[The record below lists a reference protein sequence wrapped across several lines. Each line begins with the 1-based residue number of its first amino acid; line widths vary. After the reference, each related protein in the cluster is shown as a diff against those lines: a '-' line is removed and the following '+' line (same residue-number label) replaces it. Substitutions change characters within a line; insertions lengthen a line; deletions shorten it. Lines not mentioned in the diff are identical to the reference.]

1 MAITSRQD
9 LADYCLRN
17 LGHPVIEINIDDDQ
31 IEDRLDEAFQFYRE
45 YHFDAVEEIYLKTQ
59 ITASNIVLSA
69 NVANTFVDNEV
80 VTGATSGVFSTI
92 LQVPTSGNKL
102 FCFKTPEGASFTLGE
117 TITGAT
123 SGASATV
130 SSFSKGSFDNRYFDI
145 SDAVTGV
152 KNVLPFYD
160 KASGINLFDIRY
172 QMLVNDLYNLMSVD
186 MIHYTMVQN
195 HLRLINTLLVGE
207 KPFRFNRHMNRL
219 YVDMDWERDVSI
231 NDYLIVNCFRILDP
245 NTFTDV
251 YNDMFL
257 KRYAT
262 ALMKRQWGNNLKK
275 FGGVQLPGG
284 VVLNGQQI
292 YDEATAEILK
302 IEDEMQDRF
311 ELPTNFFVG

>member
-1 MAITSRQD
+1 
-9 LADYCLRN
+9 
-17 LGHPVIEINIDDDQ
+17 
-31 IEDRLDEAFQFYRE
+31 
-45 YHFDAVEEIYLKTQ
+45 
-59 ITASNIVLSA
+59 
-69 NVANTFVDNEV
+69 
-80 VTGATSGVFSTI
+80 
-92 LQVPTSGNKL
+92 
-102 FCFKTPEGASFTLGE
+102 
-117 TITGAT
+117 
-123 SGASATV
+123 
-130 SSFSKGSFDNRYFDI
+130 
-145 SDAVTGV
+145 
-152 KNVLPFYD
+152 
-160 KASGINLFDIRY
+160 
-172 QMLVNDLYNLMSVD
+172 
-186 MIHYTMVQN
+186 
-195 HLRLINTLLVGE
+195 
-207 KPFRFNRHMNRL
+207 
-219 YVDMDWERDVSI
+219 MDWERDVSI